1 MIQSFKNGFREIKS
15 LDEKL
20 DKTILEK
27 ETLFQKE
34 MERLKIKETS
44 LLTLRKMKHVTDI
57 LNLLKIA
64 YEKEQKTEKI
74 NTASN
79 SVNTEFQKKNPL
91 YDIIKF
97 LRKQVI
103 VKRFTSYSI
112 QYIRL
117 VNGLSKEN
125 ITNLIQKNINQIQQ
139 VRTGVSE
146 TTIIREIPPPQISS
160 SSSSSIPFIPPPV
173 YIASS
178 KNDQYIL
185 DIILRLMEEYGIEH
199 VKEQDTTVHSL
210 LLTFEKELKKLMYEV
225 INTIHDSKGI
235 EEQFEK
241 VSSAVKGIE
250 LK

>member
-160 SSSSSIPFIPPPV
+160 SSSSIPFIPPPV

-178 KNDQYIL
+178 KNDQYII

-199 VKEQDTTVHSL
+199 VIKQGTTVHSL
-210 LLTFEKELKKLMYEV
+210 LLTFEKELKNLMHEV
-225 INTIHDSKGI
+225 IKTIHDSKGI